1 MTGPRRGGG
10 DRPAAAREDRIAS
23 ALRWTASVLEDL
35 DVRWVVAGGLA
46 ARAHGATRE
55 LHDIDLYV
63 EEGALERILPAVRE
77 HHAHGPRRYRDEHWD
92 CLFLE
97 VRYAGEEIELA
108 EAARCRHRAG
118 PDAPWHPAGVEFHRA
133 VRRAV
138 FGVEVPVMPRAALV
152 AYKRRLDREVDRR
165 DLEELR

>member
-1 MTGPRRGGG
+1 MTGPGGG
-10 DRPAAAREDRIAS
+10 GADRPPEAREDRIAS
-23 ALRWTASVLEDL
+23 ALRWIISVLGEL
-35 DVRWVVAGGLA
+35 DVDWIVAGGLA

-63 EEGALERILPAVRE
+63 EAGSLERILPAVRE
-77 HHAHGPRRYRDEHWD
+77 QHAHGPRRHRDEHWD

-97 VRYAGEEIELA
+97 VRFAGEEIELA
-108 EAARCRHRAG
+108 DASACRHRVG
-118 PDAPWHPAGVEFHRA
+118 PDAPWRPADVEFDRA
-133 VRRAV
+133 VRREV

-165 DLEELR
+165 DLEELG